1 MTSFKKGFLPTLAL
15 LAVAFSASAEDKP
28 ISLTK
33 ADCTNSALAVEKIR
47 ALYNAGNKAH
57 LIEPKDPGAELQY
70 QTVIH
75 TLNYYTEKA
84 ISDHVCAGG
93 ENQFKP
99 RQAPVIPQTQ
109 PKFGA

>member
-1 MTSFKKGFLPTLAL
+1 MTSFKKGFLPALAL
-15 LAVAFSASAEDKP
+15 LAVTFAASAEDKP

-33 ADCTNSALAVEKIR
+33 ADCTNGALAVEKIR
-47 ALYNAGNKAH
+47 GLYNAGNKAH
-57 LIEPKDPGAELQY
+57 LIEPKDPKQELQF

-75 TLNYYTEKA
+75 ALNPETEQA
-84 ISDHVCAGG
+84 ISDHVCSGG

-99 RQAPVIPQTQ
+99 RQAPGAPQTQ